1 MEETIIKLAEELI
14 TVKLLTEKIN
24 DKTFWIEK
32 AKNETNF
39 VPSKEDWIS
48 VEVTKNRIIVN
59 VYGLNANV
67 YWINGHWTDNR
78 FSDHST
84 SLEKMLAEMRAW

>member
-1 MEETIIKLAEELI
+1 MEETILKLAEELI

-24 DKTFWIEK
+24 DKAFWIEK
-32 AKNETNF
+32 AENETNF
-39 VPSKEDWIS
+39 VPSEKDWIS
-48 VEVTKNRIIVN
+48 VEITKNRIIVN

-78 FSDHST
+78 FANNST